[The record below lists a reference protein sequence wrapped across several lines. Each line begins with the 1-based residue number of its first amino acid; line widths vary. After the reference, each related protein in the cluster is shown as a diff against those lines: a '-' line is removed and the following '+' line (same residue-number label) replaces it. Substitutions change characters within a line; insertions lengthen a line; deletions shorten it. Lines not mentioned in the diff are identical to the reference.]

1 MKWSESLQ
9 GVTEPIGEGVFSS
22 ALRKFKSPI
31 LGGKRALLCFFL
43 SKKED
48 STKRGID

>member
-9 GVTEPIGEGVFSS
+9 GGTEPKAREFFL
-22 ALRKFKSPI
+22 LRLKKFKSPI
-31 LGGKRALLCFFL
+31 FEGGGRKRALLCFFL

-48 STKRGID
+48 GHF